1 MKSLDLLKEN
11 FRDELF
17 DIFDGKVTSKQAE
30 LIKPGNKSYRLAAFC
45 EMFGMKNIAKEGEAP
60 KLLPKGMLFKS
71 AGVMIGTLFTRLEEK
86 NKELNT
92 CSKWLRDMKLIKYQ
106 VNRYF
111 NPTSFYYYFL
121 IIIYLK
127 YKQVWI
133 RYETTLD
140 EIKKGIKEG
149 MEDMYP
155 EDNDTFDREK
165 QASLIDIVSY
175 MLRINS
181 VLFTNNFKGST
192 IKDLNK
198 RFYNTKKE
206 LIELFN
212 PDKVT
217 LKQLGELK
225 STVKGIDNLSD
236 EINKM

>member
-1 MKSLDLLKEN
+1 M
-11 FRDELF
+11 
-17 DIFDGKVTSKQAE
+17 
-30 LIKPGNKSYRLAAFC
+30 
-45 EMFGMKNIAKEGEAP
+45 
-60 KLLPKGMLFKS
+60 
-71 AGVMIGTLFTRLEEK
+71 
-86 NKELNT
+86 
-92 CSKWLRDMKLIKYQ
+92 
-106 VNRYF
+106 
-111 NPTSFYYYFL
+111 
-121 IIIYLK
+121 
-127 YKQVWI
+127 WI
-133 RYETTLD
+133 RNDTTLD
-140 EIKKGIKEG
+140 EIKKGIEEG

-155 EDNDTFDREK
+155 EDKDTFDKEK
-165 QASLIDIVSY
+165 QATLVDIVSY

-181 VLFTNNFKGST
+181 VLFINNFKGST